1 MLSIE
6 KLQEYGADTAT
17 GLERCMN
24 SEDFYFR
31 MIGMIAQEK
40 SFDKLEEALKEDD
53 LDKAFEAAHALK
65 GVAGN
70 LSLTPLYNDVAEI
83 TELLRARTSM
93 DYKEYLGRI
102 LEQREKIRKLIEEE

>member
-17 GLERCMN
+17 GLQRCMN

-31 MIGMIAQEK
+31 MIGMLPGEK
-40 SFDKLEEALKEDD
+40 SFGRLEEALKEND
-53 LDKAFEAAHALK
+53 LDAAFEAAHALK

-70 LSLTPLYNDVAEI
+70 LSLTPLYDDVAEI
-83 TELLRARTSM
+83 TELLRGRIKM
-93 DYKEYLGRI
+93 DYTQLLSRI
-102 LEQREKIRKLIEEE
+102 LEQREQIRKMIED

>member
-31 MIGMIAQEK
+31 MIGMLPGEK
-40 SFDKLEEALKEDD
+40 SFCRLEEALKEDD

-70 LSLTPLYNDVAEI
+70 LSLTPLYNEAVEI
-83 TELLRARTSM
+83 TELLRARTRM
-93 DYKEYLGRI
+93 DYTEHLYRI
-102 LEQREKIRKLIEEE
+102 IDQREKIRKLIEE

>member
-6 KLQEYGADTAT
+6 KLQAYGADTKT

-31 MIGMIAQEK
+31 MVSMIPEEK
-40 SFDKLEEALKEDD
+40 NFTILEEALKEND
-53 LDKAFEAAHALK
+53 LEKAFEAAHALK

-70 LSLTPLYNDVAEI
+70 LSLTPLFNDVSEM
-83 TELLRARTSM
+83 TELLRDRTTM
-93 DYKEYLGRI
+93 DYSDFLNRIMEHKSKIKELV
-102 LEQREKIRKLIEEE
+102 ED